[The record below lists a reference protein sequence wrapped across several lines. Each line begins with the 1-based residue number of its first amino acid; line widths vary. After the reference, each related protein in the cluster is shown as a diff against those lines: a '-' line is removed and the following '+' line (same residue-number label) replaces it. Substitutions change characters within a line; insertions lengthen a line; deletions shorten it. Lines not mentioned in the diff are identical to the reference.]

1 MLAAEAL
8 SIMNTRKI
16 TSLCVHQNKNK
27 NKTIGYIHI
36 HSILDANITQMS
48 IKSFIQFLILFLI
61 IFIVGIVY
69 FKYFETKKKVVE
81 EINLNENNLN
91 NQILDLEKK
100 ISQLKLKN
108 INLNKRLEIELEKK
122 IIVEDLNISDV
133 EIKGEERK
141 DKKIEVKEN
150 KADNIKKREI
160 KNFVKD
166 VEYTSVDQR
175 GNRFYLLANSGKTN
189 NKNNDILDLENVRGE
204 INSDKRDT
212 IFVTSDYAQ
221 YNTTNLNSKFYE
233 NVIIDY
239 QDKKISCINF
249 DINMETNKAIAYNNV
264 IITDP
269 KSKMKAGIVEFDLK
283 TKNININPE
292 NINTEIELISN

>member
-1 MLAAEAL
+1 
-8 SIMNTRKI
+8 
-16 TSLCVHQNKNK
+16 
-27 NKTIGYIHI
+27 
-36 HSILDANITQMS
+36 MS

-100 ISQLKLKN
+100 ISQLELKN

-141 DKKIEVKEN
+141 DKKIEIKEN

>member
-1 MLAAEAL
+1 
-8 SIMNTRKI
+8 
-16 TSLCVHQNKNK
+16 
-27 NKTIGYIHI
+27 
-36 HSILDANITQMS
+36 MS

-100 ISQLKLKN
+100 ISQLELKN

-141 DKKIEVKEN
+141 DKKIEIKEN
-150 KADNIKKREI
+150 KADNINKREI

-249 DINMETNKAIAYNNV
+249 DINMKTNKAIAYNNV

-292 NINTEIELISN
+292 NINTEIEVISN